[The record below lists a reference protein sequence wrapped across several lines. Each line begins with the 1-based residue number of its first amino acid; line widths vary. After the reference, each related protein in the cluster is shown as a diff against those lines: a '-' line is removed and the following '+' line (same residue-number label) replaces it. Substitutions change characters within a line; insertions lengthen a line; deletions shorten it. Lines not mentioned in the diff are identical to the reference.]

1 MENGAALL
9 TLAQIIS
16 ELPGSI
22 WTVVVILLLV
32 LICQPFFLLY
42 GLFKLREEMKRGQA
56 VQDKRFESAVK
67 MYEDN
72 VLLVRNY
79 EKLAGGF
86 NEVLQLS
93 IANLTKIIDKIETNQ
108 FCPLVRKETK
118 AQ

>member
-42 GLFKLREEMKRGQA
+42 GLFKLREEMKRGQE

-86 NEVLQLS
+86 NEVLPAFHRQPHQDNRQNRDQPVLP
-93 IANLTKIIDKIETNQ
+93 AG
-108 FCPLVRKETK
+108 
-118 AQ
+118 A